1 MCQGLV
7 DKKLCLSRHKVC
19 VHLSMIKIYLGV
31 NALKYNNE
39 CITMF
44 KSYYCYKGKVILGLF
59 ALMSAPAVS
68 GMLLSVSSDV
78 DMFLFNSLDTLAAKS
93 QWNKVF
99 SKLNKLSLGQN
110 SQLSIQ
116 QLEIML
122 SGRPTIQEYIKT

>member
-1 MCQGLV
+1 
-7 DKKLCLSRHKVC
+7 
-19 VHLSMIKIYLGV
+19 
-31 NALKYNNE
+31 
-39 CITMF
+39 
-44 KSYYCYKGKVILGLF
+44 
-59 ALMSAPAVS
+59 MSAPAVS

-78 DMFLFNSLDTLAAKS
+78 DIFLLNSLDTLAAKS

>member
-1 MCQGLV
+1 
-7 DKKLCLSRHKVC
+7 
-19 VHLSMIKIYLGV
+19 
-31 NALKYNNE
+31 
-39 CITMF
+39 
-44 KSYYCYKGKVILGLF
+44 
-59 ALMSAPAVS
+59 MSAPAVS

-78 DMFLFNSLDTLAAKS
+78 DIFLLNSLDTLAAKS

-122 SGRPTIQEYIKT
+122 SGRPTIQEYIKN

>member
-1 MCQGLV
+1 
-7 DKKLCLSRHKVC
+7 
-19 VHLSMIKIYLGV
+19 
-31 NALKYNNE
+31 
-39 CITMF
+39 
-44 KSYYCYKGKVILGLF
+44 
-59 ALMSAPAVS
+59 MSAPAVS

-110 SQLSIQ
+110 SQLRIQ